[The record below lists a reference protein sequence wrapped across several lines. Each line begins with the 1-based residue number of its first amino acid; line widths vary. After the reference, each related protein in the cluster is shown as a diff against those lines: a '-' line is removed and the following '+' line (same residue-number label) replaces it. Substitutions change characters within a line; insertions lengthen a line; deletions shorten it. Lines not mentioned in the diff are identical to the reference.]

1 MSSSPS
7 PKKSTTGIKIV
18 IALVVVISLLIFGVI
33 FYQNR
38 QRDQAAEDFRV
49 LVSDTCRDVEQ
60 LTDKQ
65 SVDSLFDQYREGYDK
80 IFLKYDDLDDLVSRL
95 NDSAYKCL
103 NDAQNKFAPVTVP
116 EPVKKSDAEL
126 AAEGRSCSQQW
137 KRANTETL
145 SGSSNDVQL
154 RATVYACDTWD
165 DWFLEAF
172 ELGEYSDSLLSTICY
187 VEENAPD
194 ALCN

>member
-49 LVSDTCRDVEQ
+49 LVSDTCRELKQ
-60 LTDKQ
+60 LTNME
-65 SVDSLFDQYREGYDK
+65 SANNAYDQYQSKIKKIPNIDK
-80 IFLKYDDLDDLVSRL
+80 IGSLYSDIYRIAFECLDEL
-95 NDSAYKCL
+95 
-103 NDAQNKFAPVTVP
+103 QIKFAPVTVP
-116 EPVKKSDAEL
+116 EPIEKSDAEL

-165 DWFLEAF
+165 DWFLEAV
-172 ELGEYSDSLLSTICY
+172 ELGEYSDSLLATICY

>member
-126 AAEGRSCSQQW
+126 AAEGNSCSRQW
-137 KRANTETL
+137 RRAHAETL
-145 SGSSNDVQL
+145 SGGASDVQL
-154 RATVYACDTWD
+154 RATLYACDTLE
-165 DWFLEAF
+165 DWITEA
-172 ELGEYSDSLLSTICY
+172 LVNGEYSDYLLPVLCGS
-187 VEENAPD
+187 EENAPN